1 MTCDMSD
8 FDVIFLRESVSV
20 CYIEYSIYFDKEQT
34 SALLIS
40 TVTLSLPPFL
50 SGLSIEIFLVQRK
63 QTDRTQYL
71 VVIAK
76 ISGEQYKIISCKIFA
91 LIYLSVALNHVEI

>member
-1 MTCDMSD
+1 MYNIDN
-8 FDVIFLRESVSV
+8 V
-20 CYIEYSIYFDKEQT
+20 YFDKEQT

-40 TVTLSLPPFL
+40 TVTLSLPPF
-50 SGLSIEIFLVQRK
+50 LSIEIFLVQRK

-91 LIYLSVALNHVEI
+91 LIYLSVVLNHVEI

>member
-1 MTCDMSD
+1 MLE
-8 FDVIFLRESVSV
+8 IKKYNLRNIDNV
-20 CYIEYSIYFDKEQT
+20 YFDKEQT

-91 LIYLSVALNHVEI
+91 LIYLSVVLNHVEI